1 MSHGKQI
8 AQNAAWLMAA
18 TAAQKAIAFLTFTLI
33 ARLVGVEVTG
43 RYFFAVSVTSIFV
56 TLTDLGITPV
66 VIREIAQNEQ
76 SGRLLL
82 ARALRAKWLLV
93 PLGVLSALA
102 YALLIG
108 VDRPML
114 VAIALA
120 TLVMSCD
127 AVSLLW
133 YGTIRGKRE
142 LRFEA
147 LGMFIGQLAT
157 ATVSLVAAWRHG
169 GVVGLIL
176 GLLAGSLWNVLWSA
190 MQARRLGII
199 AQPGDGWSVRRLFH
213 AALPFALAGMFV
225 KVYSYVDTLLLKQFH
240 GDTAVGEYAVAYKVT
255 YAFQFLP
262 LTFVAALY
270 PGMSAAYAS
279 KEKRQL
285 QDILSGS
292 LRLMAI
298 IAVPLAAGLSA
309 FADRFVALAY
319 GKAFIGSV
327 APLAILP
334 WVLIP
339 IFLDFPVGSLLN
351 ATHRAGKK
359 TTAMGITMV
368 VNVIANAFLVPMYGP
383 TGAAYSGVISFWAL
397 LFAGA
402 WYARRDFPSV
412 GWAAS
417 LLGRSASV
425 AALIWFGIR
434 FVTPT
439 MPLPMA
445 ILFAGAISLIL
456 LFAFRL
462 LLIKDAM
469 MLLRWLK
476 RRADA
481 PEAEKEVHEDR

>member
-18 TAAQKAIAFLTFTLI
+18 TAAQKVVAFLTFTLI

-82 ARALRAKWLLV
+82 ARALRVKWLLV
-93 PLGVLSALA
+93 PFGVLSALA

-114 VAIALA
+114 IAIALA

-133 YGTIRGKRE
+133 YGTIRGKRQ
-142 LRFEA
+142 LRYEA
-147 LGMFIGQLAT
+147 LGMFVGQLAT
-157 ATVSLVAAWRHG
+157 AVVSLAAAWNHG
-169 GVVGLIL
+169 GAIGLII
-176 GLLAGSLWNVLWSA
+176 GLLAGSLWNVFWSVL
-190 MQARRLGII
+190 QARRLGIVPT
-199 AQPGDGWSVRRLFH
+199 AGDGWSIRRLFH

-225 KVYSYVDTLLLKQFH
+225 KVYSYVDTLMLRQFH
-240 GDTAVGEYAVAYKVT
+240 GDTAVGHYAVAYKVT

-270 PGMSAAYAS
+270 PGMSAAYAA
-279 KEKRQL
+279 KEKKPL

-298 IAVPLAAGLSA
+298 IAVPLTAGLSA
-309 FADRFVALAY
+309 FAPRFIPLIY
-319 GKAFIGSV
+319 PKFIGSLE
-327 APLAILP
+327 PMSILP
-334 WVLIP
+334 WVLLP

-351 ATHRAGKK
+351 ATHRAAKK
-359 TTAMGITMV
+359 TAAMGITMV
-368 VNVIANAFLVPMYGP
+368 ANVLANALLVPTYGP
-383 TGAAYSGVISFWAL
+383 AGAAWAGVGSFWIL
-397 LFAGA
+397 MFAGA
-402 WYARRDFPSV
+402 WFVRKDFPGI
-412 GWAAS
+412 GWAFS
-417 LLGRSASV
+417 LLGRSLAVS
-425 AALIWFGIR
+425 ALIWLGIR
-434 FVTPT
+434 EVTVG

-445 ILFAGAISLIL
+445 VLFAGAISLIL
-456 LFAFRL
+456 LFVFRL
-462 LLIKDAM
+462 LLISDVM
-469 MLLRWLK
+469 MLLRWIK

-481 PEAEKEVHEDR
+481 PEEVQEVHEDR